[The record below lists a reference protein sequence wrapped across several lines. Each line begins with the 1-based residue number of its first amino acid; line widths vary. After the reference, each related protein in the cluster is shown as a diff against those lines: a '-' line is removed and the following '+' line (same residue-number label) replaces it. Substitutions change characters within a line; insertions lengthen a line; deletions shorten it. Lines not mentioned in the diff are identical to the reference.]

1 MVSERV
7 QRQIDRLLD
16 EAEAAMAELHWGVV
30 MQRSQAALVLQP
42 ENPDANTY
50 LEAANKALDN
60 GTASVQPAE
69 SSATAKAVSEVAP
82 TAEPTS
88 FSDGRYVVKRFLGEG
103 GKKIVYLAHDEL
115 LDRDIAFALIKSEG
129 LDDISRE
136 RITREAQ
143 AMGRLGSHPHIV
155 TVLDL
160 GETPSTVPGQPGQPY
175 MVIELLAGGDVEG
188 VVEDAPDHKLPLEQA
203 IRIAIET
210 CRGLEFA
217 HSKGIIHRDLKP
229 GNVWLTADG
238 TAKIGDFGLAVALDR
253 SRLTQQGMMVGTVSY
268 MPPEQAMGGEV
279 TPKADLYSL
288 GAMLYEMVAGRPPFL
303 GDDNIAII
311 GQHINTQAVAPTWH
325 RSDCPRPLEA
335 LIMRLLAKDPAE
347 RPDSAANVL
356 TALEAIDLVPSADAS
371 TSTDGEAN
379 VLDSLAGGVFV
390 GRQVSVATPRGSW
403 RGPYQ
408 VFLAQAHEPKYFGRR
423 GGASRSQPPGSLSV
437 LRSKSRERGRQ
448 APCRARN
455 ADRSACTSI
464 EGGQDGPTPD

>member
-16 EAEAAMAELHWGVV
+16 EAEAAMAELHWDVV
-30 MQRSQAALVLQP
+30 MQRSQAALALQP

-175 MVIELLAGGDVEG
+175 MVIELLAGGDVEV

-288 GAMLYEMVAGRPPFL
+288 GAMPSAVPRLRQHRYHRPAHQHAGRSS
-303 GDDNIAII
+303 D
-311 GQHINTQAVAPTWH
+311 VAPLRLPPPSGSPHHEAAGKRPGRKARLGSKCTNRSGSH
-325 RSDCPRPLEA
+325 RSC
-335 LIMRLLAKDPAE
+335 
-347 RPDSAANVL
+347 
-356 TALEAIDLVPSADAS
+356 T
-371 TSTDGEAN
+371 
-379 VLDSLAGGVFV
+379 
-390 GRQVSVATPRGSW
+390 VSR
-403 RGPYQ
+403 RINFY
-408 VFLAQAHEPKYFGRR
+408 RR
-423 GGASRSQPPGSLSV
+423 GGQRPGLAGRWGVRWTAGFGRYSTRKLERPLPGFSCAGSRTKVLWQERWCLSFATTW
-437 LRSKSRERGRQ
+437 LPFSSSKQKQGAGPSG
-448 APCRARN
+448 ALP
-455 ADRSACTSI
+455 SA
-464 EGGQDGPTPD
+464 